1 MQQYRQKRAVV
12 ESEHSDW
19 RMQVPK
25 YEVNIEG
32 QTFEWERDT
41 ITVPE
46 LRELAGYAAD
56 QQMIEVDLKDNS
68 ERVLEESETIELKPG
83 KGFAKK
89 VAFKRG

>member
-1 MQQYRQKRAVV
+1 M
-12 ESEHSDW
+12 
-19 RMQVPK
+19 PK

-32 QTFEWERDT
+32 QIHDWERDT

-46 LRELAGYAAD
+46 LRQLAGYAAD

>member
-1 MQQYRQKRAVV
+1 M
-12 ESEHSDW
+12 
-19 RMQVPK
+19 PK
-25 YEVNIEG
+25 YRVDIEG
-32 QTFEWERDT
+32 QIYDWERDT

-46 LRELAGYAAD
+46 LRELAGYSSD

-68 ERVLEESETIELKPG
+68 ERVLEESEVIELKPG

>member
-1 MQQYRQKRAVV
+1 M
-12 ESEHSDW
+12 
-19 RMQVPK
+19 PT

-32 QTFEWERDT
+32 QIYEWQRDS

-46 LRELAGYAAD
+46 LRQLAGYAAD
-56 QQMIEVDLKDNS
+56 QQMIEVDLKDNT
-68 ERVLEESETIELKPG
+68 ERVLNESETIELKPG

>member
-1 MQQYRQKRAVV
+1 
-12 ESEHSDW
+12 
-19 RMQVPK
+19 VPK
-25 YEVNIEG
+25 YEVDIEG
-32 QTFEWERDT
+32 QFYEWQRES

-46 LRELAGYAAD
+46 LRQLAGYSPD

-68 ERVLEESETIELKPG
+68 EHVLEESETVELKPG

>member
-1 MQQYRQKRAVV
+1 M
-12 ESEHSDW
+12 
-19 RMQVPK
+19 PK

-32 QTFEWERDT
+32 QIYEWQRET

-46 LRELAGYAAD
+46 LLALAGYGPD
-56 QQMIEVDLKDNS
+56 QQMIEIDLKDNS
-68 ERVLEESETIELKPG
+68 ERVLEQVESVELKPG

>member
-1 MQQYRQKRAVV
+1 
-12 ESEHSDW
+12 
-19 RMQVPK
+19 MQVPT

-32 QTFEWERDT
+32 QIHEWERDT

-46 LRELAGYAAD
+46 LRQLAGYAAD

-68 ERVLEESETIELKPG
+68 ERVLEESETIQLKPG

>member
-1 MQQYRQKRAVV
+1 MQQYRQTGLNLDPHKR
-12 ESEHSDW
+12 DW
-19 RMQVPK
+19 RNAVPT
-25 YEVNIEG
+25 YEVDIEG
-32 QTFEWERDT
+32 QIYEWQRET

-46 LRELAGYAAD
+46 LRQLAGYGPD

>member
-1 MQQYRQKRAVV
+1 MGEAV
-12 ESEHSDW
+12 
-19 RMQVPK
+19 PT

-32 QTFEWERDT
+32 QIYEWQQET

-46 LRELAGYAAD
+46 LRQLAGYSAD
-56 QQMIEVDLKDNS
+56 QQMIEVDLKDNT

>member
-1 MQQYRQKRAVV
+1 M
-12 ESEHSDW
+12 
-19 RMQVPK
+19 PK
-25 YEVNIEG
+25 YEVDIEG
-32 QTFEWERDT
+32 QFYEWQRES

-46 LRELAGYAAD
+46 LRQLAGYSPD

-68 ERVLEESETIELKPG
+68 EHVLEESETVDLKPG